1 MSLPVL
7 NTPKYQL
14 EQPSTGEK
22 ITYRPFLVKEQ
33 KVIMMAQEA
42 NDSNLMMNS
51 IGEIIKTCTFGKIS
65 RPETLPVFDIEYMFL
80 MIRSKSV
87 GSTID
92 LKVTCPD
99 DGETVVDHQ
108 IEIDDIKVIR
118 TEGHQKEIMLT
129 DGVGVV
135 MRYPTINMVTGFD
148 AENALLTKPTFELI
162 RNSIQSVFD
171 KEQTYDEMD
180 AKELDEFIESM
191 NTAQFEKMSDFFD
204 TMPKLKHTFK
214 VTNPNTEVESEIT
227 LEGLSSFL
235 E

>member
-7 NTPKYQL
+7 STPKYQL
-14 EQPSTGEK
+14 DQPSTGEK

-42 NDSNLMMNS
+42 NDTKLMMSS

-65 RPETLPVFDIEYMFL
+65 HPETLPTFDVEYMFL

-99 DGETVVDHQ
+99 DGETQVDHK

-118 TEGHQKEIMLT
+118 TEEHNNEIMLT
-129 DGVGVV
+129 EDVGVI
-135 MRYPTINMVTGFD
+135 MKYPTLNMVTGFD
-148 AENALLTKPTFELI
+148 AQNTLLTKPTFELI

-171 KEQTYDEMD
+171 KEQTYDEMNP
-180 AKELDEFIESM
+180 KELDEFIESM
-191 NTAQFEKMSDFFD
+191 NSAQFEKMSNFFD

-214 VTNPNTEVESEIT
+214 VTNPNTEVESEVT
-227 LEGLSSFL
+227 LEGLQSFL

>member
-51 IGEIIKTCTFGKIS
+51 IGEIIKTCTFGNIS

-129 DGVGVV
+129 DDVGVV

-148 AENALLTKPTFELI
+148 VENALLTKPTFELI

-171 KEQTYDEMD
+171 KENTYDEMD

-214 VTNPNTEVESEIT
+214 VTNPNTEVESEVT